1 MCSAASGGK
10 PARLG
15 YSGFTPHGVTLVLA
29 SCPIA
34 APSGSR
40 AARCAG
46 LVQMRRVRL
55 VPTLG
60 EVFFFSCGKKSKCQS
75 REKPPK
81 ETHELTATGMAFF
94 TLPWD
99 SSSQPLP
106 VIVAHG
112 AARRGAQPHAGQQDK
127 ASEGAV
133 SHRGLRQARQPH
145 QHAAKQARCL
155 RRGTA
160 HRDAEW
166 EVGLPP
172 SQPPPG
178 NGVSEA

>member
-1 MCSAASGGK
+1 M
-10 PARLG
+10 
-15 YSGFTPHGVTLVLA
+15 TLVLA
-29 SCPIA
+29 LCPVA
-34 APSGSR
+34 APSSSC

-46 LVQMRRVRL
+46 LVQMQRVRL

-60 EVFFFSCGKKSKCQS
+60 EVFFFSCGKKTKCQS

-81 ETHELTATGMAFF
+81 ETHELTGKGMAFF
-94 TLPWD
+94 TFPWD

-112 AARRGAQPHAGQQDK
+112 AARRGAQPRAGQQDK
-127 ASEGAV
+127 ASEGAM
-133 SHRGLRQARQPH
+133 SHRGLGQARQPH
-145 QHAAKQARCL
+145 RHAAKQAHCL

-160 HRDAEW
+160 RWDAER

-178 NGVSEA
+178 NGVSGA